1 MAKGMLEEMD
11 PVYRKKQTSRFTQLG
26 ISSFNP
32 RSLLE
37 RIQKKKHPH
46 FRMER
51 LPDTCLQST
60 AHSHGCS
67 LRLLNANA
75 VYHSLLYSLFSPRS
89 KAEGTGERESSCLL
103 YTMALDICLWQ
114 C

>member
-37 RIQKKKHPH
+37 RIQQ
-46 FRMER
+46 RNTLISGWNGCR
-51 LPDTCLQST
+51 IR
-60 AHSHGCS
+60 ACS
-67 LRLLNANA
+67 LRLT
-75 VYHSLLYSLFSPRS
+75 R
-89 KAEGTGERESSCLL
+89 
-103 YTMALDICLWQ
+103 MAAL
-114 C
+114 